1 MKVTL
6 FATGF
11 AKDETDGCL
20 IEDIVNFTVLDLPRI
35 PCKGER
41 MKLWLDD
48 VWIEARVEE
57 VYTTSGNAVIPISR
71 NQLGV

>member
-11 AKDETDGCL
+11 AKGETDGRL
-20 IEDIVNFTVLDLPRI
+20 IEDIVNFTVLDPPRI

-41 MKLWLDD
+41 MGLWLDD

-57 VYTTSGNAVIPISR
+57 VYTNFRERGNPHIKECLP
-71 NQLGV
+71 